1 MTSIRQFCAER
12 VRWDDRTLVMLP
24 VIGFTTYLVVLP
36 LAFLVW
42 ASFRSTAVG
51 VLGSFTLANYVK
63 VYGDPAT
70 YSLLKNTVLFSVG
83 SAGIALALG
92 VSFAWLLERTN
103 VPFRNVAYFLIP
115 VPLAIPGVLFSI
127 GWILLLSPT
136 IGIMNRIM
144 VAAFDLQSAPV
155 NIYSL
160 TGMIFLEG
168 LRLTPITFLM
178 MAGAF
183 KRMDPVLE
191 EASSVSGASTFVTFS
206 KITTGVLRPA
216 ILATL
221 LYIFI
226 SAMEAFEVPGV
237 IGMRAGTH
245 VLALRIFLAKQE
257 NPPDYG
263 TVSTLSVSLLAVS
276 ALLVIVYG
284 KITRESQKFSTI
296 TGKDYRPR
304 IIDLGGWKYFAFGS
318 ITVYFLFAVALPV
331 LTLFWASL
339 LPFYEVPS
347 ASAFSSISL
356 SNYSEIWNYPKVGLA
371 FRNTL
376 LMVLMAPTLTML
388 LSSLISWFVVK
399 GSGKGRRTLDIIAFL
414 PHAVPG
420 IVVGVAL
427 LWTYSFIPL
436 PIYGTVWILLIA
448 YLTNRIPFGTRIMNA
463 ALTQLHKDLEEASYA
478 SGGSWFKTF
487 KRITLPLMIPTLVN
501 GWIVSAVI
509 VAQAMGS
516 VIMLYSSD
524 SIVLPVL
531 IWELWE
537 DGNVPGTAAIGMIL
551 IMGLIAAA
559 FLGRRYVTRVL

>member
-1 MTSIRQFCAER
+1 
-12 VRWDDRTLVMLP
+12 MLP
-24 VIGFTTYLVVLP
+24 VIAFTTYLVIVP

-42 ASFRSTAVG
+42 SSFRSTP
-51 VLGSFTLANYVK
+51 LGLSGAFTFANYLK

-70 YSLLKNTVLFSVG
+70 YFLLKNTLVFSAG
-83 SAGIALALG
+83 SAAIALTLGIAY
-92 VSFAWLLERTN
+92 AWLLERAN
-103 VPFRNVAYFLIP
+103 VPLRNIAYFLIP

-136 IGIMNRIM
+136 IGIINRILIE
-144 VAAFDLQSAPV
+144 AFDLQSAPI

-160 TGMIFLEG
+160 GGMIFLEG

-191 EASSVSGASTFVTFS
+191 EASSVAGAGTFVTFS
-206 KITTGVLRPA
+206 RITTGVLRPA

-257 NPPDYG
+257 SPPDYG
-263 TVSTLSVSLLAVS
+263 SLSTLSVILLAVS

-284 KITRESQKFSTI
+284 RVTREYQKYSTI

-304 IIDLGGWKYFAFGS
+304 IIDLGRWKYLAFGLVA
-318 ITVYFLFAVALPV
+318 VYFLLAVALPV
-331 LTLFWASL
+331 LTLLWASL

-347 ASAFSSISL
+347 ASAL
-356 SNYSEIWNYPKVGLA
+356 SNASLANYWDIWNYPKVGLA

-376 LMVLMAPTLTML
+376 LLVLLAPTLTML
-388 LSSLISWFVVK
+388 LSSIISWIVVK
-399 GSGKGRRTLDIIAFL
+399 GSGNGRRALDLIAFL

-427 LWTYSFIPL
+427 LWTYSFVPL

-448 YLTNRIPFGTRIMNA
+448 YLTNRIPFGTRVMNA
-463 ALTQLHKDLEEASYA
+463 ALTQLHKELEEASYA
-478 SGGSWFKTF
+478 SGGTWFKTF
-487 KRITLPLMIPTLVN
+487 RKVTLPLMVPTLVN
-501 GWIVSAVI
+501 GWIVSAII

-516 VIMLYSSD
+516 VIILYSSD

-551 IMGLIAAA
+551 IVGLIVAA